1 MQEAEGWHLS
11 LLREVSLREWNRE
24 SIPGSPCSRLRT
36 EEIAPVLGSE
46 SSDFALRS
54 AATFVPEA
62 RSPGRTQC
70 ARAGGAGRG
79 RRRVP
84 GTAPCRPGPL
94 HPGTAELASC
104 RGTTLPRPQRDPGA
118 RAGGNIVPAGGQLAR
133 VAAGRAL
140 GGCARLPAP
149 GGHAPGGAGSPGT
162 RRNLAAAGRVGRP
175 LAFLPSRQPSFLSA
189 LQEGTRVS
197 QCPGRRIR
205 ALPV

>member
-1 MQEAEGWHLS
+1 MKAFPALPALGYASRRS
-11 LLREVSLREWNRE
+11 LGRSALRAA
-24 SIPGSPCSRLRT
+24 T
-36 EEIAPVLGSE
+36 
-46 SSDFALRS
+46 LRS
-54 AATFVPEA
+54 AQPPLLFPE
-62 RSPGRTQC
+62 PGRRAERNAH
-70 ARAGGAGRG
+70 ARAGRG
-79 RRRVP
+79 GRRVP

-133 VAAGRAL
+133 AAPGRAL
-140 GGCARLPAP
+140 GGCAGLPAP

-162 RRNLAAAGRVGRP
+162 RRNLAAAGRVGRQ
-175 LAFLPSRQPSFLSA
+175 LAFLPSRQPPFLSA

-205 ALPV
+205 VLPVRFPPSRTTSCELRPK

>member
-1 MQEAEGWHLS
+1 MQEAGGWHLS
-11 LLREVSLREWNRE
+11 LLREVSLREWDCE

-36 EEIAPVLGSE
+36 EEIARALGSE
-46 SSDFALRS
+46 SSDFALCS
-54 AATFVPEA
+54 AATFVPGA
-62 RSPGRTQC
+62 GSLGRRQC

-140 GGCARLPAP
+140 GGCAGLPAP

-162 RRNLAAAGRVGRP
+162 RRNLAAAGRVGR
-175 LAFLPSRQPSFLSA
+175 
-189 LQEGTRVS
+189 
-197 QCPGRRIR
+197 
-205 ALPV
+205 